1 MLYGECGPWP
11 CLTVK
16 AHSGKIFLIY
26 LGGCLRDLLSRKP
39 DDREIKLASWC
50 VDSLLRWFHLVETSP
65 KRFLSDA
72 QAQGIADAGYSFL
85 RLIMALANH
94 GASLSIFR
102 WKLLPKHHAYAHLL
116 EDSLHRKENPRAYH
130 CFQDE
135 DMIGRWKKLC
145 HGTQGSL
152 MEYRLMARYLL
163 RMGATAKR

>member
-1 MLYGECGPWP
+1 MLEGPSFEKARRQGDQACKLVCGLPAAVVSS
-11 CLTVK
+11 C
-16 AHSGKIFLIY
+16 
-26 LGGCLRDLLSRKP
+26 RDV
-39 DDREIKLASWC
+39 A
-50 VDSLLRWFHLVETSP
+50 
-65 KRFLSDA
+65 DA

-102 WKLLPKHHAYAHLL
+102 WKLLPKDHAYAHLL